1 MDEERHGASD
11 MAEQA
16 GYDAMDIA
24 RWFIER
30 NQQDVRK
37 GEDEK
42 MTLLKLLKLLYY
54 AEGCSL
60 ALNNRSLFREKILAW
75 EHGPVVKEVWKSFD
89 NAYDLWVDANEMEAS
104 LEKICRVDAELLED
118 VYSVFGKY
126 SASGLR
132 DKTHE
137 ESPWLDA
144 TQGGKSYNAEISRCA
159 IKKYFEENYVEED

>member
-1 MDEERHGASD
+1 
-11 MAEQA
+11 MAKYSA
-16 GYDAMDIA
+16 IDIA
-24 RWFIER
+24 RWFIHR
-30 NQQDVRK
+30 NSEDVNK

-60 ALNNRSLFREKILAW
+60 ALDKGSLFDEKIVAW
-75 EHGPVVKEVWKSFD
+75 EHGPVVDEVWRSFD
-89 NAYDLWVDANEMEAS
+89 NAYDLQVNADDMENS
-104 LEKICRVDAELLED
+104 LLKISSEDSDLLED

-132 DKTHE
+132 NKTHM

-144 TQGGKSYNAEISRCA
+144 TGGGITFNSEIPRTS
-159 IKKYFEENYVEED
+159 IIKYFKENYVQN

>member
-1 MDEERHGASD
+1 MGKYNAI
-11 MAEQA
+11 
-16 GYDAMDIA
+16 DIA
-24 RWFIER
+24 RWFIYR
-30 NQQDVRK
+30 NYEDVSN

-60 ALNNRSLFREKILAW
+60 ALDRGSLFDEKIVAW
-75 EHGPVVKEVWKSFD
+75 EHGPVVEEVWRSFD
-89 NAYDLWVDANEMEAS
+89 NAYNLHTDESDMAKS
-104 LEKICRVDAELLED
+104 LSKISDEDEELLED

-132 DKTHE
+132 NKTHA

-144 TQGGKSYNAEISRCA
+144 TRGGREFNSEISRPS
-159 IKKYFEENYVEED
+159 IVRYFKENYVKDQG

>member
-1 MDEERHGASD
+1 MKKYKAI
-11 MAEQA
+11 
-16 GYDAMDIA
+16 DIA
-24 RWFIER
+24 RWFINR
-30 NQQDVRK
+30 NQEDFNS

-60 ALNNRSLFREKILAW
+60 ALENRSLFDEKIVAW
-75 EHGPVVKEVWKSFD
+75 EHGPVVEEVWRSFD
-89 NAYDLWVDANEMEAS
+89 NAYDLSVDDTDMHES
-104 LEKICRVDAELLED
+104 LAKISKADDELLED

-132 DKTHE
+132 NKTHS

-144 TQGGKSYNAEISRCA
+144 TQGGRIFNSEIPRSDIR
-159 IKKYFEENYVEED
+159 KYFEENYVQD